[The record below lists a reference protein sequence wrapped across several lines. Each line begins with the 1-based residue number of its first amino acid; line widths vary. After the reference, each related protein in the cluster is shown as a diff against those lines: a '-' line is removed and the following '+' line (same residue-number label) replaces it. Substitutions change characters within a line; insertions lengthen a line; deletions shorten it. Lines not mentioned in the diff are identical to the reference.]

1 MFEPSPQRALAID
14 QAIRARLGKSLTYLA
29 EFLGK
34 NPQLEE
40 AQRRVCAGA
49 VSPFVFCLYSKLV
62 AQLSTGGAKS
72 GDATAREIAA
82 AVRQDGNS
90 AVMPY
95 QSPAVPGEWWSAY
108 HALLDTEPGRDFSPS
123 PPTESGLDAF
133 REQHR
138 AATAIMEKCDPDLAQ
153 EVATLIRLAV
163 PAAPR
168 DASSDQR
175 FNGASTFLAW
185 GAAIFNSEIE
195 RHPIAMIDLLV
206 HESGHLLLFGLVEG
220 GALTTNAPTER
231 YTSPLRQDPRPID
244 GIFHACF
251 VATRVQVAMNRLI
264 ESGGLDRQTQ
274 EFARLHADKN
284 GASAVRGLEVLNEHA
299 KTTKKGDSVLA
310 ALNSFWADR

>member
-1 MFEPSPQRALAID
+1 MFEPSPQRALLTD
-14 QAIRARLGKSLTYLA
+14 QAVRARLVDSFAYLA

-34 NPQLEE
+34 SSQLEE
-40 AQRRVCAGA
+40 TQRRVTAGA

-62 AQLSTGGAKS
+62 AQLSAGGAKS
-72 GDATAREIAA
+72 VEATAREILA
-82 AVRQDGNS
+82 AVGQDANN

-95 QSPAVPGEWWSAY
+95 QSPAVAGEWWSAY
-108 HALLDTEPGRDFSPS
+108 HALLDTEPGRDFSPV
-123 PPTESGLDAF
+123 PPTESGLHAF
-133 REQHR
+133 HEQYC
-138 AATAIMEKCDPDLAQ
+138 AAKAIMEKSDPDLAQ
-153 EVATLIRLAV
+153 EVATLVRLVV

-185 GAAIFNSEIE
+185 GAAIFNSEIT

-220 GALTTNAPTER
+220 GALTKNAPTER
-231 YTSPLRQDPRPID
+231 YASPLRQDSRPID

-251 VATRVQVAMNRLI
+251 VATRVHVAMTRLI
-264 ESGGLDRQTQ
+264 ASGGLDRQTQ
-274 EFARLHADKN
+274 EFARLHAEKN
-284 GASAVRGLEVLNEHA
+284 GASAVRSLEVLNAHA
-299 KTTKKGDSVLA
+299 KPTEKGERVLA